1 MKRGIIGIFACLLV
15 TAVAFLAIAGT
26 GNLRK
31 VDMHNPALVDQS
43 STAHLSAEQFRE
55 SKDVRPPAVIDF
67 KADDTLFYQRPY
79 QPNESWTFHTSDDD
93 AGYRCYENFWDLAGR
108 ICDIHWWGLSMVYP
122 WADCDPAGMVFEIK
136 FYSDDPTDTA
146 QVNMPPSDV
155 VCTYTNVTPS
165 YTYYDTYGDFTCYYF
180 SFDLDPCCD
189 LRDGWVSIQSTYS
202 PNDCWFLWSGSPP
215 SEGDGFAFQEGGD
228 PIVNDLAIVLTG
240 KPEEEWPNH
249 KMHFPQ
255 LPDLEGWDVNAT
267 YPKTLADDWQCSQS
281 GPVTD
286 IHFWG
291 SWKDLDGN
299 PGTDDFR
306 TPMPWFI
313 LSIHRNIPADQDT
326 PWSRPGEL
334 LWAWEGE
341 IPGIPFEPPAMEHW
355 YDPNTD
361 SSYCNDHIAYW
372 RYDFFFDQAQP
383 PAEPFIQDKDSIY
396 WLNISVPYMIMPFQW
411 GWKSSR
417 DHFMDDAVY
426 TDNAPVGPW
435 SPMVEP
441 PRCNWF
447 DVYFDSLGEPEDMQ
461 STNYYGS
468 GWYKYEYW
476 WNMWFYDNPFA
487 YERPKQIYLDF
498 WVEPVGP
505 QAYAEFAINWSTDLW
520 SLEGVP
526 GRPPLPGEDEE
537 LYIGREILPV
547 ELGPN
552 FIEYV
557 IPYYNPEWVSIDFVA
572 QDVII
577 NGWIWHECYQTSM
590 DLAFVIT
597 GGEEDAEFIRGD
609 YDANG
614 VLAMPDALGLLLYKY
629 HQPGGVAPPCEDAGD
644 YDDSGELAMPDALA
658 LLLYKYHQPGGV
670 PPPPPYPDCGID
682 PTDDGLGCDSY
693 PPCGTKVAKP
703 LISSASASVE
713 NASNVV
719 KLGEGYLAEDGL
731 VIVPVEL
738 TNEAELRGFEFTVNF
753 DPALLTAAKVG
764 GGDGYDFFAPWIDN
778 ETGKVTIGCVPD
790 LSMHKPFTPGQRV
803 VAEISF
809 QPKGNASLSLSD
821 VALYGLRAEVVDA
834 RWIDGILKA
843 GVGLPMQFALQ
854 QNYPNPFNAITEIKY
869 ALPKDCLVRLEVYN
883 VVGQRVA
890 TLADGKQKAGY
901 KVAKWQASSFSSG
914 IYFYTLRAGDFVQTR
929 KMILLK

>member
-1 MKRGIIGIFACLLV
+1 MPDPAPTALAYYYFPRVSGLPLDANGFYEYDVNLSPPFSAAANVKYWIAIQADFCFEPQWGWAATGGIQLHSAVQGMPLIDTDFWTTIDPMSD
-15 TAVAFLAIAGT
+15 VAF
-26 GNLRK
+26 
-31 VDMHNPALVDQS
+31 
-43 STAHLSAEQFRE
+43 
-55 SKDVRPPAVIDF
+55 
-67 KADDTLFYQRPY
+67 Y
-79 QPNESWTFHTSDDD
+79 
-93 AGYRCYENFWDLAGR
+93 
-108 ICDIHWWGLSMVYP
+108 
-122 WADCDPAGMVFEIK
+122 
-136 FYSDDPTDTA
+136 
-146 QVNMPPSDV
+146 
-155 VCTYTNVTPS
+155 
-165 YTYYDTYGDFTCYYF
+165 
-180 SFDLDPCCD
+180 
-189 LRDGWVSIQSTYS
+189 
-202 PNDCWFLWSGSPP
+202 
-215 SEGDGFAFQEGGD
+215 
-228 PIVNDLAIVLTG
+228 LTG
-240 KPEEEWPNH
+240 KPEEEPWPNH

-267 YPKTLADDWQCSQS
+267 YPKILADDWQCSQS
-281 GPVTD
+281 GSVED

-291 SWKDLDGN
+291 SWKDLDGA
-299 PGTDDFR
+299 PWTDDF
-306 TPMPWFI
+306 PPWGHMPYFS
-313 LSIHRNIPADQDT
+313 LSIHRNIPADFDT

-334 LWAWEGE
+334 LWEWEGE
-341 IPGIPFEPPAMEHW
+341 IPGIPYEPPAIEHW
-355 YDPNTD
+355 FDPNTGE
-361 SSYCNDHIAYW
+361 YFCNDHIPYW
-372 RYDFFFDQAQP
+372 RYDFFFDEAYP
-383 PAEPFIQDKDSIY
+383 PADSFYQDKDSIY
-396 WLNISVPYMIMPFQW
+396 WLNITYFPYEPEPPCQW

-417 DHFMDDAVY
+417 DHFMDDAAY
-426 TDNAPVGPW
+426 TDDDPFPPW
-435 SPMVEP
+435 YPMIEP

-476 WNMWFYDNPFA
+476 WNMWFYDNPFT
-487 YERPKQIYLDF
+487 YERPKYISLDF
-498 WVEPVGP
+498 YIDPVGP
-505 QAYAEFAINWSTDLW
+505 EPFAQFAINWSTDLW

-537 LYIGREILPV
+537 LYIGRQ
-547 ELGPN
+547 N
-552 FIEYV
+552 FEVFPGWNYIGYE

-577 NGWIWHECYQTSM
+577 NGWIWHECNPTSM

-597 GGEEDAEFIRGD
+597 GGEERAKFIRGD

-719 KLGEGYLAEDGL
+719 KVGEGYLAEDGL

-753 DPALLTAAKVG
+753 DPALLTATKAG

-778 ETGKVTIGCVPD
+778 EAGKVTIACVPD

-834 RWIDGILKA
+834 LWIDGTVKA
-843 GVGLPMQFALQ
+843 GIGLPMQFALQ

-890 TLADGKQKAGY
+890 TLVDAKQKAGY
-901 KVAKWQASSFSSG
+901 RIAKWDANSLSSG
-914 IYFYTLRAGDFVQTR
+914 IYFYRLQAGDFMQTR
-929 KMILLK
+929 KMVLLK